1 MVSALPLPMPFLP
14 SPSVS
19 SFSPPSP
26 TFCHIRP
33 SRWVLYHEWMVDQ
46 VDDWYRVEDRS
57 PCEVAR
63 LAGVF
68 NTSSTLPASAQAQ
81 ARRACVEATASP
93 PLPLQ
98 RGSVPGAG
106 VSAERVPPPALR
118 GECHAK
124 IGSCES
130 MHVAALSGQ
139 HNKNRVVFIHVGL
152 AAVAGAE
159 AMRRMQALALTFGY
173 ADLNN

>member
-1 MVSALPLPMPFLP
+1 MIGTASRTGRRAR
-14 SPSVS
+14 SRGWRVS
-19 SFSPPSP
+19 SIPAPR
-26 TFCHIRP
+26 CQHQHKRK
-33 SRWVLYHEWMVDQ
+33 
-46 VDDWYRVEDRS
+46 RVA
-57 PCEVAR
+57 P
-63 LAGVF
+63 
-68 NTSSTLPASAQAQ
+68 
-81 ARRACVEATASP
+81 CVEATASP

-173 ADLNN
+173 ADLNH